1 MLQFSSFSPTPSSP
15 IFTITYYKKAKILI
29 VSSLF
34 FLFNLKVKYL
44 KKKLCKKYNF
54 ILNFIKN
61 YVYYITNKKKYLI
74 VLCLY
79 LIMLAMQI
87 NFSTSRLELLYL
99 GDEKEVLRARLDFT
113 ILKAYRKAIFF
124 LSNTVSF
131 PEIWKVRGYNLEKI
145 DDHWS
150 IRLNDQR
157 RLEIK
162 FTKEKDREIQVVDI
176 LQISNHYNEIIR

>member
-15 IFTITYYKKAKILI
+15 IFTILTIKKLKILI

-34 FLFNLKVKYL
+34 FLFNLKVKLL
-44 KKKLCKKYNF
+44 KEKLRKKHNF
-54 ILNFIKN
+54 ILKFTKN

-74 VLCLY
+74 VLCFY

-99 GDEKEVLRARLDFT
+99 GDKKEVLRAKLDFI

-157 RLEIK
+157 RLEIE
-162 FTKEKDREIQVVDI
+162 FKD
-176 LQISNHYNEIIR
+176 